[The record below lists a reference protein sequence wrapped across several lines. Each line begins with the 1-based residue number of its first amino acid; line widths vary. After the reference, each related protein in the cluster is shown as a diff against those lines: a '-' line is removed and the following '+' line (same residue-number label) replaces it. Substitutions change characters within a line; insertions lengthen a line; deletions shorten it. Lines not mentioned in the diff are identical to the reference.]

1 MKKIIKIISII
12 ILILTIFIMGITL
25 YIGNYLYDY
34 TLNPHSNHS
43 LFDSELYQK
52 DTQDAQ
58 KWLEDKSVHLS
69 ISSYDDLFL
78 HAYYIEQN
86 NPIYAIMVHGYR
98 GDSSSIISPVKHFY
112 EQGYNLLIPDLRG
125 HGQSEG
131 DYIGMGWDDR
141 YDIMGWI
148 DYLVSQNPQAQIILY
163 GVSMGGATVMDVAGE
178 NLPSQVKGVIE
189 DCGYTSVWD
198 VFQYHIP
205 MKKWQ
210 SEVALHM
217 ASLVTQIRAGYALE
231 DVQPIQQVQKSR
243 IPILFIH
250 GQDDDFVPVDMIDEL
265 YLKANCPKE
274 KLIIKGAGHAQ
285 SCSTDATTYY
295 QTIFQFIHRY
305 TKK

>member
-78 HAYYIEQN
+78 HAYYVEQD
-86 NPIYAIMVHGYR
+86 NPIYVIMVHGYR
-98 GDSSSIISPVKHFY
+98 SDGASIISPIQHFY
-112 EQGYNLLIPDLRG
+112 QEGYNLLIPDLRG

-141 YDIMGWI
+141 LDIMGWI
-148 DYLVSQNPQAQIILY
+148 DYILSKNQQAQIILY
-163 GVSMGGATVMDVAGE
+163 GVSMGGATVMNVAGE
-178 NLPSQVKGVIE
+178 NLPTQVKAVIE

-198 VFQYHIP
+198 VFQTHFP
-205 MKKWQ
+205 MSKWQ
-210 SEVALHM
+210 SEIALNM
-217 ASLVTQIRAGYALE
+217 ASIVTKIRAGYNLK
-231 DVQPIQQVQKSR
+231 DVQPIQQVQKSHV
-243 IPILFIH
+243 PILFIH
-250 GQDDDFVPVDMIDEL
+250 GSDDDFVPCEMVNEL
-265 YLKANCPKE
+265 YDQANCPKE
-274 KLIIKGAGHAQ
+274 KLIIQGASHAC
-285 SCSTDATTYY
+285 SCSVDPQTYY
-295 QTIFQFIHRY
+295 QKIFQFIQRY
-305 TKK
+305 TKR